1 MALTF
6 NDLVDRAR
14 AIAPEI
20 SQALAVSF
28 ANERTGR
35 LVAESEY
42 RTRIGAMTATT
53 TAGGNA
59 VDIDTDVVDIRRAW
73 IGTDRYEVD
82 SYAYI
87 KDLEAGRE
95 DLNTSDGRTG
105 VVAPYWSSTGTPQ
118 LYFYPAFSNTGDSI
132 TVEEAL
138 HPSDSVYGGTDA
150 MAANVPKHIRPG
162 LLDGILSDAYEY
174 TGRWDEAQNHEQRYE
189 ATIDKLRRL
198 KNTKVGS
205 GPAAIKLL
213 TVRR

>member
-73 IGTDRYEVD
+73 IGTD
-82 SYAYI
+82 
-87 KDLEAGRE
+87 
-95 DLNTSDGRTG
+95 
-105 VVAPYWSSTGTPQ
+105 
-118 LYFYPAFSNTGDSI
+118 
-132 TVEEAL
+132 
-138 HPSDSVYGGTDA
+138 
-150 MAANVPKHIRPG
+150 
-162 LLDGILSDAYEY
+162 GILSDAYEY